1 MNLTKSDE
9 NINESKECE
18 AVEALEE
25 SQNLVQEPNEE
36 DVIEGIDSEK
46 IEQTNE
52 VSETPAG
59 KEKDTDK
66 DKC

>member
-46 IEQTNE
+46 IE
-52 VSETPAG
+52 
-59 KEKDTDK
+59 
-66 DKC
+66 